1 MAWHYGNWRFMPEIV
16 ADGCLRPVDT
26 NLAAVD
32 SLLWF
37 TRDQSWDWTSM
48 HDVLGSVRFG
58 LRADDSRLKPLRRP
72 GVIASDPEEWFAV
85 AEAVPLGDLA
95 FEVLF
100 DASGDWADTLA
111 QDGPTWKPAD
121 PVTIAREYLADV
133 ARARAE
139 RDAGA

>member
-1 MAWHYGNWRFMPEIV
+1 MPEVV
-16 ADGCLRPVDT
+16 ADGYLRPLDT
-26 NLAAVD
+26 NPAPVEP
-32 SLLWF
+32 LLWF
-37 TRDQSWDWTSM
+37 TTDQSWDWTSM

-58 LRADDSRLKPLRRP
+58 LRDDDSRLKPLRRP

-85 AEAVPLGDLA
+85 AEAIPIGDLA

-100 DASGDWADTLA
+100 DASGDWAVTLA

-121 PVTIAREYLADV
+121 PAATAQAYIADE

-139 RDAGA
+139 RDSGA